1 MKRNIFYS
9 LLLVFSLIAQS
20 YTQLSPFAT
29 GIQKYRQ
36 GDLEGAITDFETV
49 LAADKENMKAK
60 EYFLNCLIASTMKF
74 IQENEYTKAEKYIDR
89 ALELSPE
96 DSEIKQLYQTVKN
109 KLAEKV
115 VPPSAPAIPSPPAVA
130 PQAPAVAPQ
139 APAPKV
145 EKPPV
150 VSPILPMEAP
160 EVKEAK
166 PIVPQKAEKIIG
178 IRKELSPELEEK
190 LTLLLAT
197 FEQER
202 NAFREYL
209 HQQEEKGKKI
219 QKQFLI
225 LTISALLV
233 FTFLFLGNLETS
245 LRTKEVAPSKTEN
258 RILEL
263 KEKEYQIALR
273 QRKKEFEERTKQ
285 MEEEKLKLQIAELQ
299 KFSEIQLTEI
309 KEKFLEEKNLLNK
322 EFEEKIIQVQEE
334 KEKMLSEINKLQK
347 MKQGLENQLQQYL
360 KEKKLREEK
369 LRILLYPLSRQRT
382 DLAQYLGQW
391 KIKQRNET
399 ISYLLK
405 MNKKTFAF

>member
-20 YTQLSPFAT
+20 YAQLSPFAT
-29 GIQKYRQ
+29 GLQKYRQ

-96 DSEIKQLYQTVKN
+96 DTEIKQLHQTVKN

-115 VPPSAPAIPSPPAVA
+115 VPPSAPAIPSPPAVP
-130 PQAPAVAPQ
+130 PQP
-139 APAPKV
+139 PAPKV

-150 VSPILPMEAP
+150 VSPILPMESP

-166 PIVPQKAEKIIG
+166 PIVPPKAEKIIG
-178 IRKELSPELEEK
+178 IRKELFPELEEK
-190 LTLLLAT
+190 LTTLLTA
-197 FEQER
+197 FERER

-233 FTFLFLGNLETS
+233 FTFLFLGNQKTS
-245 LRTKEVAPSKTEN
+245 LRTKEAAPSKTEN

-263 KEKEYQIALR
+263 KEKEYQIAL
-273 QRKKEFEERTKQ
+273 QQSKKEFEERTKQ
-285 MEEEKLKLQIAELQ
+285 MEEEKEKLKLQIAELQ
-299 KFSEIQLTEI
+299 KFGEIQLTEI

-322 EFEEKIIQVQEE
+322 EFEETIIQVQEE

-369 LRILLYPLSRQRT
+369 LRILLYPLSRQRA